1 MQYTTYQKDM
11 FQDTIFQRDLTSNAL
26 KYIALI
32 AMFFDHL
39 SAGFIPQETIAGF
52 VLRIPGRVV
61 APIFCYFIAMG
72 YFYTSNIRKYIE
84 RLVIFAAI
92 SHFPYVLY
100 FNLPWWKTTSVMWS
114 LALGLIALTI
124 VKSEKLPMYAKLAL
138 VFLCCMLAYPAD
150 WNFVAVLWIVFFG
163 IYRGQLNKQIISFVL
178 IGIFA
183 HLIPQIINM
192 GWHHAYQ
199 IGIFLAIPLLL
210 MYKGRRGR
218 KSNLLKWGFYV
229 FYPLHLIVLYIIK
242 YVIYA

>member
-1 MQYTTYQKDM
+1 MQYTTYQ
-11 FQDTIFQRDLTSNAL
+11 RDLTKSTTFPQDLSSNAL

-32 AMFFDHL
+32 AMFFDHFF
-39 SAGFIPQETIAGF
+39 AGFLPQETVVGF
-52 VLRIPGRVV
+52 ISRIPGRVV

-100 FNLPWWKTTSVMWS
+100 FNLSWWKTTSVMWS
-114 LALGLIALTI
+114 LALGLIALAI
-124 VKSEKLPMYAKLAL
+124 VKSEKLPMYAKIGL
-138 VFLCCMLAYPAD
+138 VFLCCLLAYPAD
-150 WNFVAVLWIVFFG
+150 WNFVGVLWIVFFG
-163 IYRGQLNKQIISFVL
+163 IYRGQLNKQIISFVI

-210 MYKGRRGR
+210 MYKGRRGQ
-218 KSNLLKWGFYV
+218 KSTLLKWGFYI
-229 FYPLHLIVLYIIK
+229 FYPLHLTVFIL
-242 YVIYA
+242 